1 MEQNL
6 INQRSL
12 QKESQF
18 YSSSSALQAGHYS
31 NSSFDAAQANST
43 ACMNI
48 QLNNENINRGNENFS
63 KKYPSP
69 FLTQA
74 SHYESTGKV
83 MSTGSLASHQ
93 VYFSNFSSGS
103 MSHFHHCNENNE
115 ISKYHNDLNNNVQY
129 GQPGIENIPE
139 SMCLNNVDGNYQYN
153 STYLNSSVGNLNQLN
168 YYYNMSNSDENMTMG
183 GQFNDYNL
191 ANTSFY

>member
-1 MEQNL
+1 MFQFL
-6 INQRSL
+6 WLKL
-12 QKESQF
+12 QKF
-18 YSSSSALQAGHYS
+18 KICLIWISAS
-31 NSSFDAAQANST
+31 
-43 ACMNI
+43 I
-48 QLNNENINRGNENFS
+48 
-63 KKYPSP
+63 
-69 FLTQA
+69 
-74 SHYESTGKV
+74 
-83 MSTGSLASHQ
+83 
-93 VYFSNFSSGS
+93 
-103 MSHFHHCNENNE
+103 
-115 ISKYHNDLNNNVQY
+115 KYHNDLNNNVQY